1 MQAKKSGWK
10 QALRWLPGVLISAI
24 AIYAVLKFIKV
35 DDLKNA
41 FQTVKPG
48 FILII
53 CGLSILGYIIRG
65 KAWQVILGK
74 DVTFKQSFF
83 GISEGY
89 FLNNVLPF
97 RAGELARSFFVGR
110 STGKGTFYVLSTI
123 IIERAFDLAFA
134 AVYVIITLP
143 YLLGMDWIK
152 PIATIALILV
162 FAALLVLFLVARNKE
177 KVMAWI
183 NKISKPNKIFN
194 FILPRIENIIDG
206 FALLA
211 HPSQFLLSLL
221 WVGMSWVVWTTTYC
235 VTVNAVIPGAPI
247 WWGIFLTGV
256 MALGVAIPS
265 APSALGVYEAS
276 FVAAIAILGGQT
288 GTALAYAIILHLL
301 AFAFSAI
308 FGIWALIREGL
319 GFSKIL
325 ATFGSSE
332 VNTES
337 IGEEKE
343 EK

>member
-1 MQAKKSGWK
+1 
-10 QALRWLPGVLISAI
+10 V
-24 AIYAVLKFIKV
+24 V
-35 DDLKNA
+35 
-41 FQTVKPG
+41 
-48 FILII
+48 
-53 CGLSILGYIIRG
+53 RG
-65 KAWQVILGK
+65 KVWQVILGK
-74 DVTFKQSFF
+74 DATFKQSFF

-123 IIERAFDLAFA
+123 VIERAFDLAFA
-134 AVYVIITLP
+134 AVYVIVTLP
-143 YLLGMDWIK
+143 FLPGMDWIK

-162 FAALLVLFLVARNKE
+162 FAALMILFLVARNKD
-177 KVMAWI
+177 KVLGWL
-183 NKISKPNKIFN
+183 NKISKPNKVVK

-211 HPSQFLLSLL
+211 NPSQFFLSLL
-221 WVGMSWVVWTTTYC
+221 WVGINWLVWTATYYLA
-235 VTVNAVIPGAPI
+235 VSAVIPSAPI

-256 MALGVAIPS
+256 MAMGVAIPS

-301 AFAFSAI
+301 AFSFSAV
-308 FGIWALIREGL
+308 FGIWALVREGL

-325 ATFGSSE
+325 STFGSSD
-332 VNTES
+332 VNTEA
-337 IGEEKE
+337 IGDLKE

>member
-1 MQAKKSGWK
+1 MQGKKSAWK
-10 QALRWLPGVLISAI
+10 QILRWLPGVLISAI
-24 AIYAVLKFIKV
+24 ALYAVFKFIKI

-48 FILII
+48 FILQV
-53 CGLSILGYIIRG
+53 CGLSVLGYVIRG

-74 DVTFKQSFF
+74 NVTFKQSFF
-83 GISEGY
+83 GVSEGY

-110 STGKGTFYVLSTI
+110 STSKGTFYVLSTI

-143 YLLGMDWIK
+143 FLLGMDWIK
-152 PIATIALILV
+152 PIAIIALVLV
-162 FAALLVLFLVARNKE
+162 FAALLVLFLIARNKDR
-177 KVMAWI
+177 VLGWL
-183 NKISKPNKIFN
+183 NRISKPNKIVR

-206 FALLA
+206 FSLLA
-211 HPSQFLLSLL
+211 KPSQFFFSLL
-221 WVGMSWVVWTTTYC
+221 WVGINWVVWTTTYC
-235 VTVNAVIPGAPI
+235 LAVKAVIPGAPI

-265 APSALGVYEAS
+265 APSALGVFEAS

-301 AFAFSAI
+301 AFSFSAL

-319 GFSKIL
+319 GFSKIIS
-325 ATFGSSE
+325 TFGSSD
-332 VNTES
+332 VNAES
-337 IGEEKE
+337 ITVENEDK
-343 EK
+343 

>member
-10 QALRWLPGVLISAI
+10 QVLRWMPGVLISAI
-24 AIYAVLKFIKV
+24 AIYAVFKFVKV
-35 DDLKNA
+35 EDLKNA

-48 FILII
+48 FILLI
-53 CGLSILGYIIRG
+53 CGISVIGYLIRG

-83 GISEGY
+83 GVSVGY

-123 IIERAFDLAFA
+123 VIERAFDLAFA

-143 YLLGMDWIK
+143 FLLGMDWIK
-152 PIATIALILV
+152 PVAIIALVLV
-162 FAALLVLFLVARNKE
+162 FAALLILFLVARNKE
-177 KVMAWI
+177 KVLGWL
-183 NKISKPNKIFN
+183 NKISKPNKFFN
-194 FILPRIENIIDG
+194 FLLPRIENIIDG

-221 WVGMSWVVWTTTYC
+221 WIGINWVVWTATYC
-235 VTVNAVIPGAPI
+235 FAVNAVIPGAPI

-288 GTALAYAIILHLL
+288 STALAYAIILHLL
-301 AFAFSAI
+301 AFTFSAI

-332 VNTES
+332 VNAES
-337 IGEEKE
+337 IAVDKE